1 MATGDFTLY
10 TGVSNRSRGWKSK
23 TTSKIDETPSKSAM
37 TVFRW
42 DGASR
47 SHEPWDG
54 LRKDTELWAR
64 NGSCYVHLYE
74 RGQSR
79 RGPAFKLPFSL
90 LLEANCQPLIE
101 RCMDTSETLPTD
113 GICYTQRQARDEER
127 VDLYIPAP
135 SATDKTTAFHHHL
148 ATRNFFAF
156 LVRRSVVGPNL
167 GGALVGLLQRMQ
179 IFRDVDV
186 DNFDDLLSYMDEEG
200 YLDCQNQP
208 THAVAMLRLA
218 EVCQLH
224 SLYTNALAHCAG
236 MSDKLYLVPEYQL
249 LSSRM
254 RKVIRKTRTDM
265 DAALARASGSL
276 GSFLTDELSEA
287 YIGLPAGARAHLE
300 RFRTLFH
307 GFFAAKFGYF
317 PPTSDDARTEI
328 FPAEVLHSM
337 TIDFDALY
345 QYLVDESFDMS
356 RCGSFTATGGICALQ
371 SVLSFDSQN
380 GYQTQPNPLPLLPD
394 LGPGADSRRGSWFQ
408 RPFKANQSSTKTS
421 TYVALL
427 NATNH
432 LRANVLNNSLVRA
445 YRRFEED
452 TIMSPLK
459 ADEQENLTPVD
470 ARKVRWILIY
480 AMNQILRQCG
490 LPPDVKCDDSP
501 TYHVCIS
508 TMDTPPWEDERL
520 QPSSGQATGSM
531 TVGTPSLTASSGTDS
546 GFTVSPLPE
555 SPYGDL
561 KPDVDYFAIAHRA
574 DNISNIGTATAD
586 VNGSKNASAQRR
598 ASRTAHLRRSLMKLT
613 TKSVDTSA
621 KSCKKRT
628 SYHEIV
634 VYGYGNGTNEVT
646 HESPADESYGGP
658 RSPLFGDEPISNTH
672 YMDDHSSDA
681 SSDDT
686 IASSVDDSPTTPIDD
701 EDWQA
706 IKTSA
711 TCKRSASLPYRRSA
725 RTTGHRRPAEQPAVR
740 VKTRPQQKLREHLV
754 PAPLNIKRSQPGDD
768 LTLHMPS
775 PTRSSSAWAEVQRKM
790 EQRAT
795 SIVDYSDCV
804 VSFVDDNDDDEVKT
818 EWEQYN
824 DLGGLTECR
833 STLAPPRPI
842 SRAPSLNWRPRSS
855 VAF

>member
-1 MATGDFTLY
+1 
-10 TGVSNRSRGWKSK
+10 
-23 TTSKIDETPSKSAM
+23 
-37 TVFRW
+37 
-42 DGASR
+42 
-47 SHEPWDG
+47 
-54 LRKDTELWAR
+54 
-64 NGSCYVHLYE
+64 
-74 RGQSR
+74 
-79 RGPAFKLPFSL
+79 
-90 LLEANCQPLIE
+90 
-101 RCMDTSETLPTD
+101 
-113 GICYTQRQARDEER
+113 
-127 VDLYIPAP
+127 
-135 SATDKTTAFHHHL
+135 
-148 ATRNFFAF
+148 
-156 LVRRSVVGPNL
+156 
-167 GGALVGLLQRMQ
+167 
-179 IFRDVDV
+179 
-186 DNFDDLLSYMDEEG
+186 
-200 YLDCQNQP
+200 
-208 THAVAMLRLA
+208 
-218 EVCQLH
+218 
-224 SLYTNALAHCAG
+224 
-236 MSDKLYLVPEYQL
+236 
-249 LSSRM
+249 M
-254 RKVIRKTRTDM
+254 RKLIRKTRTDM
-265 DAALARASGSL
+265 DATLARASDSL
-276 GSFLTDELSEA
+276 GSFLADELSEA

-307 GFFAAKFGYF
+307 GFFAAKFGYY
-317 PPTSDDARTEI
+317 PPTSNDTRTKI
-328 FPAEVLHSM
+328 FPAEVLRSM
-337 TIDFDALY
+337 TVDFDALY

-380 GYQTQPNPLPLLPD
+380 SYQTQPNPLPLLPD
-394 LGPGADSRRGSWFQ
+394 LGQGADSRRGSWYH

-432 LRANVLNNSLVRA
+432 LSANVLNNSLVRA

-459 ADEQENLTPVD
+459 ADEQENLTPID

-480 AMNQILRQCG
+480 AMDQILHQCG
-490 LPPDVKCDDSP
+490 PPPDVKCDDSP

-508 TMDTPPWEDERL
+508 TTDMLPWEDERP
-520 QPSSGQATGSM
+520 QPSSSQTSGSV

-574 DNISNIGTATAD
+574 DNASNSATTTAD
-586 VNGSKNASAQRR
+586 VHKNVPVQRR
-598 ASRTAHLRRSLMKLT
+598 ASRTAHLRCSLMKLT
-613 TKSVDTSA
+613 TKPVDTPT

-646 HESPADESYGGP
+646 HESPADELSDGQ
-658 RSPLFGDEPISNTH
+658 RSPLFDEESIGNTQH
-672 YMDDHSSDA
+672 MDDHSSDA

-686 IASSVDDSPTTPIDD
+686 IASSLDDSPTTPVDD

-706 IKTSA
+706 IKTS
-711 TCKRSASLPYRRSA
+711 TSCKRSASLPYRG
-725 RTTGHRRPAEQPAVR
+725 TTDHRRLTERPAVR
-740 VKTRPQQKLREHLV
+740 AKAQKPREHLV

-775 PTRSSSAWAEVQRKM
+775 PTRSPKAWAEVQRRM

-795 SIVDYSDCV
+795 SVVDYSDCV
-804 VSFVDDNDDDEVKT
+804 VSFGGDNDDDHDDEEVKT
-818 EWEQYN
+818 EWEQYK
-824 DLGGLTECR
+824 DLGGLTECQ
-833 STLAPPRPI
+833 SALAPPRPD